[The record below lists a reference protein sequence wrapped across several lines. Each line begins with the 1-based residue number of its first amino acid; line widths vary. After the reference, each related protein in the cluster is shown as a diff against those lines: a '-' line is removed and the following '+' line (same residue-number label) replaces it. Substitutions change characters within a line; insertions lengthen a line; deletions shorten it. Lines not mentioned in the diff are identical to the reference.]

1 MKAKVER
8 IETLRW
14 ECLPTW
20 KPKQQ
25 RRAYGVPMIDW
36 HRQRRQGKRYCQ
48 LAAERGSIDERRD

>member
-1 MKAKVER
+1 MKPNTER

-25 RRAYGVPMIDW
+25 RRPMIDW

-48 LAAERGSIDERRD
+48 LVKGVNDANSPH